1 MERSE
6 FENYETSCLCEV
18 CSKCQMKKLSYFITQ
33 RDWYGEEE
41 WIYYR
46 KYYDYIKQQDMRPK
60 ECFLFDKY
68 QLFDMN
74 ASIPWGMKHH
84 IRNCFNKWRNY
95 KNEDEDE
102 DDCNTLGCFKAFKE
116 TRPVC
121 LFEFRYKY
129 IWGVITEPNHDTR
142 TILFLNELSGLYYAV
157 LLTKKYTF
165 TLKTLAGLKVNEHLN
180 QKCQLDYLVE
190 KHFLPKQLA
199 DFLLNLHKM

>member
-1 MERSE
+1 MEISE
-6 FENYETSCLCEV
+6 FVNFETSCSCEV
-18 CSKCQMKKLSYFITQ
+18 CSECQIKKLSDFITTPFGGVGVELN
-33 RDWYGEEE
+33 YLEN
-41 WIYYR
+41 
-46 KYYDYIKQQDMRPK
+46 YDNYIKKANIRPE
-60 ECFLFDKY
+60 ECCLFEKY

-74 ASIPWGMKHH
+74 ASIPWGMKHY

-121 LFEFRYKY
+121 AFEFRYKY
-129 IWGVITEPNHDTR
+129 IWGVITEPNLNTR
-142 TILFLNELSGLYYAV
+142 TILFQNELSGLFYAV